1 MFHRLQKK
9 RVGSMCCGQNPHQ
22 RSETVSDVL
31 FRLGNVS
38 IHLGKVGT
46 FVDHLEVLA
55 RPSRVTDASIRACIS
70 APDLR
75 ALGDALSGF
84 HDVLPMNFQVSLE
97 NLKTLAI
104 SFPNSHPAAAL
115 VLRDRSKKARFAL
128 YSINRCDRSDRS
140 RGRCRAQWRLPSFG
154 CGYALANAG
163 HGTRALQVGTGKRTF
178 STRCATPRYRRI
190 GSRTSGAKNA

>member
-1 MFHRLQKK
+1 
-9 RVGSMCCGQNPHQ
+9 MCYGQNPHQ

-38 IHLGKVGT
+38 IQLGKVGT

-55 RPSRVTDASIRACIS
+55 RPSRVTDASIRARIS

-97 NLKTLAI
+97 IPK
-104 SFPNSHPAAAL
+104 NS
-115 VLRDRSKKARFAL
+115 
-128 YSINRCDRSDRS
+128 
-140 RGRCRAQWRLPSFG
+140 
-154 CGYALANAG
+154 G
-163 HGTRALQVGTGKRTF
+163 HLL
-178 STRCATPRYRRI
+178 SP
-190 GSRTSGAKNA
+190 